1 MEDRAE
7 HIITSDIN
15 GDLLEGG
22 RNYKLCL
29 PGNIPASNFWSV
41 IVYESLTKMIICTDQ
56 MWPSVHS
63 NCKNLVVNQ
72 DGSVDI
78 FFGPHAPA
86 DKQCNWLQTLPGK
99 GWYMILH
106 LYDPLEA
113 WFDKTWQCGEVEEL
127 AFKNT

>member
-1 MEDRAE
+1 LEDDVQ

-15 GDLLEGG
+15 GNLLEGS

-41 IVYESLTKMIICTDQ
+41 IVYDSQTKLIICTDQ
-56 MWPSVHS
+56 LWPSVHS
-63 NCKNLVVNQ
+63 NCKNLTVNQ

-78 FFGPHAPA
+78 FFGPNAPEN
-86 DKQCNWLQTLPGK
+86 KQCNWLQTLPGR

-106 LYDPLEA
+106 LYEPLEN
-113 WFDKTWQCGEVEEL
+113 WYNGMWTCGEVEEV
-127 AFKNT
+127 KEM